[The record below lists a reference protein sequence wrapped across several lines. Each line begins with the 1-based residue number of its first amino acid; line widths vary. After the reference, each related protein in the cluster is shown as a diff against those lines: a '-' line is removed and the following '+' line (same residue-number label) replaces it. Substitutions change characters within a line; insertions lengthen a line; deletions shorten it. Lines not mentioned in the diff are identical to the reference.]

1 MTKIVLCYEKEKEK
15 NNNFLKDLISEL
27 KKQNTFYIIDS
38 IFLEETE
45 KETKYT
51 ANVVFM
57 NKRNRGK
64 VYIPAKKTDDAHLQ
78 IPTKDV
84 VV

>member
-1 MTKIVLCYEKEKEK
+1 MTKIVLSYEKEKS
-15 NNNFLKDLISEL
+15 NNFLKDLISEL

-51 ANVVFM
+51 VNVVFM
-57 NKRNRGK
+57 NKRNRNK
-64 VYIPAKKTDDAHLQ
+64 VYISAKKTNDAHLQ

>member
-1 MTKIVLCYEKEKEK
+1 MTKIVLNYEKEK

-38 IFLEETE
+38 IFSEETE
-45 KETKYT
+45 KDEKYT
-51 ANVVFM
+51 INVVFM
-57 NKRNRGK
+57 NKRNRNK

>member
-1 MTKIVLCYEKEKEK
+1 MKKIVLGYGSGKEK

-45 KETKYT
+45 EKTEYT
-51 ANVVFM
+51 VNVVFM

-64 VYIPAKKTDDAHLQ
+64 IYIPAKKTDDAHLQ